1 MKLLSLILA
10 SVIVPAAAA
19 PRRRSQSG
27 IPAAVISTISIAVLI
42 LIWFAATNFGFVP
55 AEYLPSPQALTS
67 RFWTLLREGYQGESL
82 FGQIGASLSRTLG
95 GFVIGGTLGV
105 AVGLAAGYS
114 RTVAAVISP
123 AMSFIRPIPPIAF
136 IPMVVLYFGLG
147 ETGKIVLIT
156 VTAFN
161 YAVVN
166 AQAGAAGTPMA
177 YRRAAATL
185 GLSKWQEFWKVIFP
199 AALPAIFTGLRV
211 ALALSWAVVVA
222 AELVGAQTG
231 LGFMINNAALLFDIP
246 TVFIGI
252 ALIGLIGLILNTII
266 EVAESQIVHWRGR

>member
-10 SVIVPAAAA
+10 SVIVPAAVT
-19 PRRRSQSG
+19 PRRHSQSA
-27 IPAAVISTISIAVLI
+27 IPAPVISTLSIAALVLV
-42 LIWFAATNFGFVP
+42 WFGATNFGFVP
-55 AEYLPSPQALTS
+55 ADYLPSPQALVS
-67 RFWTLLREGYQGESL
+67 RFWALLLEGYQGESL

-123 AMSFIRPIPPIAF
+123 VMSFIRPIPPIAF

-199 AALPAIFTGLRV
+199 AALPSIFTGLRV

-252 ALIGLIGLILNTII
+252 ALIGLIGLILNSII
-266 EVAESQIVHWRGR
+266 EIAEARIVHWRGR

>member
-10 SVIVPAAAA
+10 SVIVPAVAA
-19 PRRRSQSG
+19 PRRRPQPG
-27 IPAAVISTISIAVLI
+27 IPAVVISTISIAVLI
-42 LIWFAATNFGFVP
+42 LVWFAVTNFGFVP
-55 AEYLPSPQALTS
+55 AEYLPSPQALAS

-166 AQAGAAGTPMA
+166 AQAGAASTPMA

-266 EVAESQIVHWRGR
+266 EVAESRIVHWRGR

>member
-1 MKLLSLILA
+1 MVSAISVASLL
-10 SVIVPAAAA
+10 
-19 PRRRSQSG
+19 
-27 IPAAVISTISIAVLI
+27 AV
-42 LIWFAATNFGFVP
+42 WFLATNTGLVP
-55 AEYLPSPQALTS
+55 AEYLPSPQALVE
-67 RFWTLLREGYQGESL
+67 RFVTLLREGYQRVSL
-82 FGQIGASLSRTLG
+82 VSQIGASLSRTLI
-95 GFVIGGTLGV
+95 GFTIGGTLGV
-105 AVGLAAGYS
+105 IVGLAAGYS
-114 RTVAAVISP
+114 RFLAAMISP
-123 AMSFIRPIPPIAF
+123 IMAFIRPIPPIAF

-166 AQAGAAGTPMA
+166 AQAGALGTPLA

-185 GLSKWQEFWKVIFP
+185 GLSKWQEFRKVIFP
-199 AALPAIFTGLRV
+199 AALPSIFTGLRV

-252 ALIGLIGLILNTII
+252 ALIGLIGLCLNTII
-266 EVAESQIVHWRGR
+266 GLAEDKIVHWRGR

>member
-1 MKLLSLILA
+1 MRLLGLILA
-10 SVIVPAAAA
+10 SVIVPAAAV
-19 PRRRSQSG
+19 PRRHSRSA
-27 IPAAVISTISIAVLI
+27 IPAPVISTISIAI
-42 LIWFAATNFGFVP
+42 LLLVWFVVTNFGFVP
-55 AEYLPSPQALTS
+55 AEYLPSPQALIS

-95 GFVIGGTLGV
+95 GFAIGGTFGV

-114 RTVAAVISP
+114 STVAAVISP
-123 AMSFIRPIPPIAF
+123 VMSFIRPIPPIAF

-199 AALPAIFTGLRV
+199 AALPSIFTGLRV

-266 EVAESQIVHWRGR
+266 EVAESRIVHWRGR

>member
-1 MKLLSLILA
+1 MRLLGLILA
-10 SVIVPAAAA
+10 SVIVPAAAV
-19 PRRRSQSG
+19 PRRYSRSA
-27 IPAAVISTISIAVLI
+27 IPAPVISTISIAI
-42 LIWFAATNFGFVP
+42 LLLVWFVVTNFGFVP
-55 AEYLPSPQALTS
+55 AEYLPSPQALIS

-95 GFVIGGTLGV
+95 GFAIGGTFGV

-123 AMSFIRPIPPIAF
+123 VMSFIRPIPPIAF

-199 AALPAIFTGLRV
+199 AALPSIFTGLRV

-266 EVAESQIVHWRGR
+266 EVAESRIVHWRGR